1 MVRIVKFCPKTFL
14 VSKSMWHKLILV
26 KRFVKKR
33 KFLVF
38 FDFEKINKVDGA
50 RICFVLLKIGSE
62 FIYQMIEI
70 RYRTFLKTDVSFN
83 IKMSDFLIVN
93 DKNKPKY
100 AKKV

>member
-1 MVRIVKFCPKTFL
+1 
-14 VSKSMWHKLILV
+14 
-26 KRFVKKR
+26 
-33 KFLVF
+33 
-38 FDFEKINKVDGA
+38 
-50 RICFVLLKIGSE
+50 
-62 FIYQMIEI
+62 MIEI